1 MKKYLSYIF
10 SLILLASAAYIFF
23 HKGDPS
29 GQDSMQDALVTG
41 AADILFPVRTEMAQ
55 QQNLILWIPCSGLA
69 RPAKEADIIA
79 QTSGYLD
86 FLNAHNGL
94 FVRQGHLL
102 ARFNDASA
110 RLDLR
115 DAENNLLSSS
125 IEYNIIKSGPTRL
138 LSTRPAHLGKQI
150 DSLTFIYHAAQQNFA
165 AGSLREDQFQR
176 IRRDYESLLTYRD
189 FDRDD
194 VVANKCGLN
203 QALVGYDRAKLYLD
217 YCELRAPFDGYVA
230 ECKLLSTGSYINAG
244 FNCMKLVDL
253 SRINIMTKVTESQI
267 GKIRIGHAAEVRFV
281 AYPEGIKHGRVVEIN
296 PYIDPDKRTGEVTV
310 EIPNSAHRIIPG
322 MYANVRIQGDVVANT
337 IVVPRAAVVM
347 RDNRPVVFVAQ
358 NNLAKWHYVSLGAEN
373 EDSYQITKGIAAG
386 DSIIIDGNYNLA
398 HDAKIKTISSG
409 Q

>member
-1 MKKYLSYIF
+1 MKKFFFYIF
-10 SLILLASAAYIFF
+10 SLILLACVAYIFF
-23 HKGDPS
+23 HKNAPS
-29 GQDSMQDALVTG
+29 GQDSSQDALVTG
-41 AADILFPVRTEMAQ
+41 TADIVFPVRTEMAQ
-55 QQNLILWIPCSGLA
+55 QQNLILWVPCSGLA

-94 FVRQGHLL
+94 FVRRGHLL

-138 LSTRPAHLGKQI
+138 LSTRPAQLGKQI
-150 DSLTFIYHAAQQNFA
+150 DSLTFIYHAAQQDFA
-165 AGSLREDQFQR
+165 EGSLREDQFQR

-203 QALVGYDRAKLYLD
+203 QALVGYDRAKLLLD

-253 SRINIMTKVTESQI
+253 SRINIITKVTESQI

-281 AYPEGIKHGRVVEIN
+281 AYPEEIKYGRVVEIN

-358 NNLAKWHYVSLGAEN
+358 HNLAKWNYVSLGAEN
-373 EDSYQITKGIAAG
+373 EDSYQITKGVAAG
-386 DSIIIDGNYNLA
+386 DSVIIDGNYNLA
-398 HDAKIKTISSG
+398 HDAKIKAISSG